1 MLSKIKA
8 LGQIKATK
16 IFTDREQA
24 RDSFSNALN
33 SYATNQKKLVI
44 LMYYGVGGIG
54 KSTLL
59 NRLRQS
65 THDNKE
71 FHIISIDLDASLFT
85 SLASSLLAIR
95 NQMDIPCFAF
105 EYALTRYWQVEGRSL
120 DDIQRQVVKKDSLL
134 FDFIDAV
141 ANVAGVFAPAKLL
154 YEIAQSG
161 SKAWHKW
168 FSQEKLLIQQID
180 SFTEKEIEEHLPYYL
195 GSAIEKAAANEKR
208 LFVFFIDTHEKL
220 LSRPSGDGWLQELI
234 ASSENGL
241 FVIAG
246 REYLKWSDANSEW
259 SKYLEQHIL
268 GELTDTDAEYFLSK
282 IPVDDVQVSK
292 SIVHTAHGVPLYLD
306 LCASIYIM
314 KKQSGQNISAEDF
327 RGAEK
332 EVIERFFSHLDRE
345 QSEALKIV
353 ATLSQFDYTIFV
365 DLMKEMS
372 VGFPS
377 TLFREFCET
386 SFASEIN
393 KEYNIFKIHDIVREF
408 VHNEM
413 DVNAY
418 MIFRIIVEHCERN
431 FTAKDIERISWVY
444 QQAFHLLRTYNL
456 TPKIKEANALTQIGI
471 LLIDKGA
478 WKEVEK
484 TLINIDHHEQK
495 FARFRF
501 LQALCLRKRGALRD
515 ADQAYKEI
523 LEVELEPW
531 TPLIRFHAAHVS
543 HLLGNYDRAYKVYK
557 DLMSLREDNSVSR
570 EAKLLAIRQGADILM
585 LKGKFRDALTTFTQ
599 LTEINNDEIWQAE
612 TNRFQGHVYRF
623 NFELSKAEKHYN
635 NALEL
640 GASINAIAMQG
651 KALTNLAETLCWLSP
666 QTALKYSDLAIDMN
680 DQANAPIE
688 IGKALTA
695 KAIALSLEKPDEAI
709 QIASNAENL
718 QSKNGYKSG
727 ILFALNAKGLALI
740 SSNQID
746 EAQRI
751 LNQINDLSKSL
762 GDIYPY
768 YPLILTYLLL
778 KPEKLRAYNKR
789 FQWLDFNQTKLS
801 IQTIVKNFNN
811 SKRIFSKI

>member
-8 LGQIKATK
+8 LGQAKATK

-24 RDSFSNALN
+24 RDSFSTALN
-33 SYATNQKKLVI
+33 SYVIDQKKLII

-59 NRLRQS
+59 NYLRQS
-65 THDNKE
+65 VHDKKDI
-71 FHIISIDLDASLFT
+71 HIVSIDLDASLFT
-85 SLASSLLAIR
+85 SLATSLFAIR
-95 NQMDIPCFAF
+95 NQMDTPCFAF
-105 EYALTRYWQVEGRSL
+105 EYALARYWQIEGRSL
-120 DDIQRQVVKKDSLL
+120 DDIQRQVVNKDSLL
-134 FDFIDAV
+134 FDLIDAV
-141 ANVAGVFAPAKLL
+141 SNVAGVFAPAKLL
-154 YEIAQSG
+154 YEIAKSG
-161 SKAWHKW
+161 NKAWHKW
-168 FSQEKLLIQQID
+168 FGQEKLLIQQID

-195 GSAIEKAAANEKR
+195 GSAIEKAAANENR
-208 LFVFFIDTHEKL
+208 HFVFFIDTHEKL
-220 LSRPSGDGWLQELI
+220 LSRPSSDGWLQELI

-246 REYLKWSDANSEW
+246 REYLKWSDSNSEW

-268 GELTDTDAEYFLSK
+268 GELTDADAEYFLSK

-292 SIVHTAHGVPLYLD
+292 SIIHTAHGVPLYLD

-314 KKQSGQNISAEDF
+314 KKQSGQKVSAEDF

-353 ATLSQFDYTIFV
+353 ATLGQFDHGIFV
-365 DLMKEMS
+365 DLMREMS

-393 KEYNIFKIHDIVREF
+393 KKTNIFKIHDIVREF

-418 MIFRIIVEHCERN
+418 MIFKIIVDHCEQN
-431 FTAKDIERISWVY
+431 FTVRDTERITWVY
-444 QQAFHLLRTYNL
+444 QQAFHLLNTYNL
-456 TPKIKEANALTQIGI
+456 TPKVKEANTLTQIGI

-484 TLINIDHHEQK
+484 ALIDIDYHAQD

-523 LEVELEPW
+523 LALELEPW

-543 HLLGNYDRAYKVYK
+543 HLLGNYDMAYEVYK
-557 DLMSLREDNSVSR
+557 DLMSLQEDNSVGK

-585 LKGKFRDALTTFTQ
+585 LKGKFRDALKTFTH
-599 LTEINNDEIWQAE
+599 LTEINSDEIWQAE

-623 NFELSKAEKHYN
+623 NFDLAKAEKHYN

-640 GASINAIAMQG
+640 SESINAVAMQG

-666 QTALKYSDLAIDMN
+666 KTALKYSDLAIDMN
-680 DQANAPIE
+680 DRANAPIE
-688 IGKALTA
+688 IGKALSA
-695 KAIALSLEKPDEAI
+695 KAIALALEKPNEAI
-709 QIASNAENL
+709 QIANDAEIL

-727 ILFALNAKGLALI
+727 VLFALNAKGLAFI
-740 SSNQID
+740 SNNQID
-746 EAQRI
+746 DAQRI
-751 LNQINDLSKSL
+751 LNQINDLSKAL

-768 YPLILTYLLL
+768 YPLVLAYLLL

-811 SKRIFSKI
+811 SKHLRGSA